1 MMRACVAILSIV
13 LVPALAAADP
23 AKDRALLTQFEA
35 AYQATAKAS
44 GAARTNQ
51 ACTDASNLMTTGD
64 AFSHETAPADAPV
77 DDNAWVSVA
86 GLLGRSL
93 ADLVEVCKRPDHKRP
108 LLGTEVQTA
117 DDVVKT
123 LDTNVHAVLDAAKP
137 RTLPAAMTSAR
148 TALTAMSAASKS
160 LCTQQSKLAKA
171 LAQLAQPPSG
181 ADAAGWKQQ
190 YDTVKNLN
198 DGVKSSA
205 CGKHRDAD
213 EQIGSSLVE
222 LHEGFYALVLLV
234 PPR

>member
-23 AKDRALLTQFEA
+23 AKDRALLAQFEA

-77 DDNAWVSVA
+77 DDITWSNIA
-86 GLLGRSL
+86 GSLGSSL
-93 ADLVEVCKRPDHKRP
+93 ADLVEVCKRADRKRP
-108 LLGTEVQTA
+108 LLGNKFETA
-117 DDVVKT
+117 DEVVT
-123 LDTNVHAVLDAAKP
+123 GLDKDVHAVLDAAKP
-137 RTLPAAMTSAR
+137 RALPAAMTTVR
-148 TALTAMSAASKS
+148 TALATMSAASKS

-190 YDTVKNLN
+190 YDTVKNVN
-198 DGVKSSA
+198 DGLKSSA